1 MADVI
6 TSTPVRIEE
15 ESEVNN
21 NQENLDEI
29 VKLPLDEVE
38 WIKPD
43 ANVTDYQ
50 FSPHQ
55 FIRSHCME
63 QTANDDN
70 IQIWDVMF
78 EPGRPEIIATCGGR
92 FLCVLNVDTGELL
105 LKYCHKNKNQDFFSL
120 SWTTT
125 PECGNVLASGSSLG
139 EIRLYHLAKE
149 VSFYS
154 WIYKKGVSVNAVQF
168 HSYKPSLLFTASKD
182 SYVNLWDIGNPSPPY
197 YEDIKHVQLLSL
209 QATGG
214 DLYSMAWV
222 PESNWILVGA
232 MEGLMAWK
240 IVPNKLKT
248 AKKMIEFR
256 LPSEN
261 GAKHDPPY
269 VDSVASLGN
278 NLVATKCVSQG
289 RILIFKPPSVDT
301 ITLNE
306 EGDAEVNVEILAQLA
321 WKKTT
326 NFYMNIG
333 GLTSLCLLGCG
344 DDRGNVWM
352 YKLPDWMCKELE
364 EQSTE
369 NSMKNRER
377 IPSMI
382 APLGILPWPYL
393 EDESGN
399 VTNSELMMDKVAF
412 APNGQFVVAVT
423 NNNLIAIWKRL
434 EV

>member
-1 MADVI
+1 MAEVI
-6 TSTPVRIEE
+6 TSTPVRNEE
-15 ESEVNN
+15 CEINN
-21 NQENLDEI
+21 NQENRDEI
-29 VKLPLDEVE
+29 TKIPTDAEDWL
-38 WIKPD
+38 KPD
-43 ANVTDYQ
+43 ANVNDYQ
-50 FSPHQ
+50 FFPHQ

-70 IQIWDVMF
+70 IQIWDVVF
-78 EPGRPEIIATCGGR
+78 EPGNPEVIATCGGR
-92 FLCVLNVDTGELL
+92 FLCVINVNTGELL
-105 LKYCHKNKNQDFFSL
+105 LKYCHKNKNQDFYTL

-125 PECGNVLASGSSLG
+125 AECGNLLASGSSHG

-149 VSFYS
+149 VSIYS
-154 WIYKKGVSVNAVQF
+154 WVYKKGVSVNAAQF
-168 HSYKPSLLFTASKD
+168 HSYKPTLLFTASKD
-182 SYVNLWDIGNPSPPY
+182 SVVNLWDIGNPCPPY
-197 YEDIKHVQLLSL
+197 YEDLKHVHLLSL

-256 LPSEN
+256 LPVEN
-261 GAKHDPPY
+261 GGKHDPPY

-289 RILIFKPPSVDT
+289 RILIFRPPSVDA
-301 ITLNE
+301 ITLSE

-321 WKKTT
+321 WRKTT

-333 GLTSLCLLGCG
+333 GLASLCLVGCG
-344 DDRGNVWM
+344 DDRGNVWV
-352 YKLPDWMCKELE
+352 YKLPDSMCSDLE
-364 EQSTE
+364 ENGAE
-369 NSMKNRER
+369 NKVNSSRK
-377 IPSMI
+377 PLMI
-382 APLGILPWPYL
+382 APLGILPWPDL

-399 VTNSELMMDKVAF
+399 VANSELMMDKVAF

-423 NNNLIAIWKRL
+423 NNNLVAIWKRIQN
-434 EV
+434 